1 MHNMIVNQN
10 NDSLLSEV
18 VELYWQV
25 MPPFWHRVR
34 AHLREV
40 VESRFDISVEQY
52 HILRHI
58 AQGVN
63 QVSDLAQRKQ
73 ISLSAVSQAV
83 EVLVLKDL
91 ITRTVNPLDR
101 RMQNLALT
109 EKGEELVGCVNQDTQ
124 SWMREAL
131 KTLNHSEVEALILGM
146 RALQKVISE

>member
-1 MHNMIVNQN
+1 MNNRNSKQN
-10 NDSLLSEV
+10 SDSLQHEV

-25 MPPFWHRVR
+25 MPPFWHKVR
-34 AHLREV
+34 AHIREV

-63 QVSDLAQRKQ
+63 QVSELAQQKQ

-83 EVLVLKDL
+83 EVLVMKEL

-101 RMQNLALT
+101 RMQILALT
-109 EKGEELVGCVNQDTQ
+109 KKGEELVACVTQDTQ
-124 SWMREAL
+124 SWMRETL
-131 KTLNHSEVEALILGM
+131 KTLDQTELQTLLLGM
-146 RALQKVISE
+146 RALQKVI